1 MFHSEIKLF
10 WRANSS
16 LELSFYLHTESNC
29 LELIMYNVDKEEETS
44 NRLYFDYSKLLV
56 LTAEDASKRLEK
68 RKGELANRVLRRS
81 FTQDTPS
88 DDSLYLDA
96 QIAALVG
103 HVAEKLVLEA
113 ADGYSGSDDPRVVVT
128 YDATTLM
135 KENKESPLLDLVPT
149 NLQPVLKIWTKNKKP
164 EDVQEVYDELMACA
178 TDIIDVAKAAG
189 HAEKIIQISFMAT
202 EYMQK
207 FMQRHQRLR
216 KMGYSK
222 MRLKW

>member
-1 MFHSEIKLF
+1 
-10 WRANSS
+10 
-16 LELSFYLHTESNC
+16 
-29 LELIMYNVDKEEETS
+29 MYNVDKEEETS

-68 RKGELANRVLRRS
+68 RKSELANRVLRRS

-103 HVAEKLVLEA
+103 HVAERLVLEA
-113 ADGYSGSDDPRVVVT
+113 TDCYSGSDNPRMAVT

-135 KENKESPLLDLVPT
+135 KESKESPLLDLVPT

-164 EDVQEVYDELMACA
+164 EDVQEAYDELMACA

-222 MRLKW
+222 MRMKW